1 MWINRA
7 IFDTLQASATT
18 SATEARVLSE
28 QLRAWQT
35 TMDWMRVRLNQ
46 VEAERAALLFN
57 YTGVKILTPTIAPA
71 HEVAPQP
78 DMLGATIHYGDIGDE
93 EAAKQGIFWDL
104 DGTVKYST

>member
-1 MWINRA
+1 MFISRA
-7 IFDTLQASATT
+7 MFDTLQTSATT

-46 VEAERAALLFN
+46 IEAERAQLLFN
-57 YTGVKILTPTIAPA
+57 FLGVKILTPTIAPA

-93 EAAKQGIFWDL
+93 EAAKQGISWAP
-104 DGTVKYST
+104 DGTVVYK